1 MASNREDITTIIG
14 GGIVGLSVALGL
26 LRSGQRVVVLDGA
39 DADQRASQGNFG
51 LVWLQGKGA
60 AHPAYARWTRD
71 AVTGW
76 PDLAGWLQD
85 CSGVDV
91 ALTQGG
97 GYEFFTDETEL
108 RAFAADLEKQRHAL
122 GNRFAFDVLTGDAL
136 RRAVPGLGPEVVGA
150 TYSALDGDVNPL
162 RLLAALR
169 GAVTAL
175 GGRIDTGARVTRVVP
190 VSGGGFDL
198 TIEGAEAHHAGRV
211 VLCAGLGS
219 AALAEQLGFHTR
231 VRPQRG
237 EMLITE
243 KIRDRL
249 PVLSST
255 IRQVNEGGIQIGGT
269 KADTGFDDRES
280 LRVMVGLAR
289 HAVAVFPT
297 LSDLRVVRAWGSLR
311 VMTPDGYPVY
321 ARAPE
326 HPDAFLVTCH
336 SGVTLA
342 PMHATALA
350 DWIEGKSCAPD
361 LEMFDDIR
369 FALPDA
375 A

>member
-1 MASNREDITTIIG
+1 MAPDRENITIIG

-39 DADQRASQGNFG
+39 DADLRASQGNFG

-60 AHPAYARWTRD
+60 DHPAYARWTRD
-71 AVTGW
+71 AVAAW
-76 PDLAGWLQD
+76 PEFSSLLRECG
-85 CSGVDV
+85 GVDV
-91 ALTQGG
+91 ALRQAG

-108 RAFAADLEKQRHAL
+108 RAFAADLERQQAAL
-122 GNRFAFDVLTGDAL
+122 GNRFAFEVLSGDAL
-136 RRAVPGLGPEVVGA
+136 RRVVPGLGPGVAGA
-150 TYSALDGDVNPL
+150 THSALDGDVNPL
-162 RLLAALR
+162 RLLAALQ

-175 GGRIDTGARVTRVVP
+175 GGSIEAGARVTRVSP
-190 VSGGGFDL
+190 ISGGGFDL
-198 TIEGAEAHHAGRV
+198 ALEGCGTRRAERV

-219 AALAEQLGFHTR
+219 ATLAEQLGFHTR

-269 KADTGFDDRES
+269 KADAGFDDRES
-280 LRVMVGLAR
+280 LQVMSDLAR
-289 HAVAVFPT
+289 HAVAVFPA
-297 LSDLRVVRAWGSLR
+297 LADVRVVRGWGSLR

-326 HPDAFLVTCH
+326 HPGAFLVTCH

-350 DWIEGKSCAPD
+350 DWIAGKPGAPD
-361 LEMFDDIR
+361 LEMFDDTR

>member
-1 MASNREDITTIIG
+1 
-14 GGIVGLSVALGL
+14 
-26 LRSGQRVVVLDGA
+26 
-39 DADQRASQGNFG
+39 
-51 LVWLQGKGA
+51 
-60 AHPAYARWTRD
+60 
-71 AVTGW
+71 
-76 PDLAGWLQD
+76 
-85 CSGVDV
+85 
-91 ALTQGG
+91 
-97 GYEFFTDETEL
+97 
-108 RAFAADLEKQRHAL
+108 
-122 GNRFAFDVLTGDAL
+122 
-136 RRAVPGLGPEVVGA
+136 GPEVAGA

-175 GGRIDTGARVTRVVP
+175 GGRIETGARVNRVSP

-198 TIEGAEAHHAGRV
+198 ALDGGGMRRAGRV

-219 AALAEQLGFHTR
+219 AKLAEQLGFHTR

-269 KADTGFDDRES
+269 KADAGFDDHES
-280 LRVMVGLAR
+280 LQIMSDLAR
-289 HAVAVFPT
+289 HAVAVFPA
-297 LSDLRVVRAWGSLR
+297 LADLRVVRAWGSLR

-326 HPDAFLVTCH
+326 HPGAFLVTCH

-350 DWIEGKSCAPD
+350 DWIEGKAEAPD
-361 LEMFDDIR
+361 LEMFDDTR
-369 FALPDA
+369 FALSDA